1 MVGQSKV
8 VLIARTTRS
17 GFTALVA
24 VVLLLVAVGA
34 VFSQRGPIKIGL
46 LVPLTGPL
54 SANGKEMANGLALY
68 LEEQHQ
74 QLAGRDAKLIVED
87 TEGKPPIA
95 LNKAR
100 ALAES
105 HGVHVLV
112 GPLATAEAYAL
123 VSYIERQK
131 IPTLSPTVA
140 GEDLTQRRRSPYV
153 VRTGW
158 SAGQPGHPFGRW
170 VYETLKYRKIA
181 MIGQDWAFGHESC
194 GAFQR
199 TFEEAGG
206 QVVQKLWPP
215 FGTTDFAPYITG
227 LKRDVDAVYAAGAG
241 NDALRFVR
249 QYADAGLKG
258 RIPLIGS
265 GNFTDEHVLRS
276 MGDEALG
283 IVTAL
288 HYSAALA
295 TPANRRFVKAY
306 EAKHQQVP
314 SYYAEGTYVAGSVL
328 KAALDAVG
336 GDVEDAV
343 KFLAALRR
351 VRITEAPRGP
361 VSFDDYG
368 HPIENIYVRRVE
380 RVEGRLQNTVIHTF
394 TGVSQFGPYRAEE
407 FLKNPVYS
415 RDWPPCKAC

>member
-1 MVGQSKV
+1 MITRPTRYGF
-8 VLIARTTRS
+8 IAL
-17 GFTALVA
+17 AA
-24 VVLLLVAVGA
+24 VVLLLVSVGG
-34 VFSQRGPIKIGL
+34 VYSRRGPIKIGL

-54 SANGKEMANGLALY
+54 SANGKEMANGLSLY
-68 LEEQHQ
+68 LEEQRQ
-74 QLAGRDAKLIVED
+74 QLAGREAKLIVED

-123 VSYIERQK
+123 VSYIDRQK

-170 VYETLKYRKIA
+170 AYETLKYRKIA

-194 GAFQR
+194 AAFQR

-215 FGTTDFAPYITG
+215 FGTTDFAPYIAG
-227 LKRDVDAVYAAGAG
+227 LKRDVDAVYGAFAG

-249 QYADAGLKG
+249 QYTDAGLKG
-258 RIPLIGS
+258 RLPLIGS

-295 TPANRRFVKAY
+295 TPANRRFVQAY

-314 SYYAEGTYVAGSVL
+314 SYYSEGTYVAGSVL

-336 GDVEDAV
+336 GDVEDAG

-351 VRITEAPRGP
+351 VSITEAPRGP

-380 RVEGRLQNTVIHTF
+380 RVEGKLQNTVVSTF
-394 TGVSQFGPYRAEE
+394 TGVSQFWTYRPEE

>member
-1 MVGQSKV
+1 M
-8 VLIARTTRS
+8 IRPTARS
-17 GFTALVA
+17 GFTALVTF
-24 VVLLLVAVGA
+24 VLLLVGVGA
-34 VFSQRGPIKIGL
+34 GVAQRGPVKIGM

-54 SANGKEMANGLALY
+54 AANGKEMANGLALY
-68 LEEQHQ
+68 LDEHRQ

-87 TEGKPPIA
+87 SEGKPPIA

-100 ALAES
+100 VLVES

-112 GPLATAEAYAL
+112 GPLATAEAYAV

-131 IPTLSPTVA
+131 TPTLSPTVA

-170 VYETLKYRKIA
+170 VYDTLKYRKIA

-227 LKRDVDAVYAAGAG
+227 LKRDVDAVYAAFAG

-249 QYADAGLKG
+249 QYTDAGLKG
-258 RIPLIGS
+258 RLPLIGS

-295 TPANRRFVKAY
+295 TPANRRFVQAY

-328 KAALDAVG
+328 KAALEAVG
-336 GDVEDAV
+336 GDVEDGG

-351 VRITEAPRGP
+351 VSITDAPRGP

-380 RVEGRLQNTVIHTF
+380 RVEGKLQNTVIHTF
-394 TGVSQFGPYRAEE
+394 TGVSQFGPYKAEE

>member
-1 MVGQSKV
+1 MS
-8 VLIARTTRS
+8 LRS
-17 GFTALVA
+17 PRFGLAALATAA
-24 VVLLLVAVGA
+24 LLLAAAGS

-54 SANGKEMANGLALY
+54 SANGKEMVNGLTLY
-68 LEEQHQ
+68 LEEQKQ
-74 QLAGRDAKLIVED
+74 QLAGREAKLIVED

-140 GEDLTQRRRSPYV
+140 GEDLTQRRRSSYV

-158 SAGQPGHPFGRW
+158 SAGQPGHPFGKW
-170 VYETLKYRKIA
+170 TYETLKYRKIA

-227 LKRDVDAVYAAGAG
+227 LKRDVDAIYFAGAG

-249 QYADAGLKG
+249 QYSDAGLKG

-265 GNFTDEHVLRS
+265 GNFTDEHILRS

-288 HYSAALA
+288 HYSAALT

-328 KAALDAVG
+328 RAAFETIG
-336 GDVEDAV
+336 GDAEDGA

-351 VRITEAPRGP
+351 VSITDAPRGP

-380 RVEGRLQNTVIHTF
+380 RVEGKLQNTVIHTF
-394 TGVSQFGPYRAEE
+394 PSVSQFGPYRAED

>member
-1 MVGQSKV
+1 M
-8 VLIARTTRS
+8 ITRAS
-17 GFTALVA
+17 RPGFTAFVG
-24 VVLLLVAVGA
+24 VVLLLAAVGSPFA
-34 VFSQRGPIKIGL
+34 QRGPVKIGL

-54 SANGKEMANGLALY
+54 SANGKEMANGLTLY
-68 LEEQHQ
+68 LEEQRQ
-74 QLAGRDAKLIVED
+74 QLAGRDARLIVED
-87 TEGKPPIA
+87 SEGKPPIA

-100 ALAES
+100 ALVES

-194 GAFQR
+194 AAFQR

-227 LKRDVDAVYAAGAG
+227 LKRDVDAVYGAFAG
-241 NDALRFVR
+241 NDALRFMR
-249 QYADAGLKG
+249 QYTDAGLKG
-258 RIPLIGS
+258 RLPLIGS

-283 IVTAL
+283 VVTAL

-295 TPANRRFVKAY
+295 TPANRRFVQAY

-328 KAALDAVG
+328 KTALDAVG
-336 GDVEDAV
+336 GDVEDSA

-351 VRITEAPRGP
+351 VSITDAPRGP

-380 RVEGRLQNTVIHTF
+380 RVEGKLQNTVVFTF
-394 TGVSQFGPYRAEE
+394 AGVSQFWTYRPEE